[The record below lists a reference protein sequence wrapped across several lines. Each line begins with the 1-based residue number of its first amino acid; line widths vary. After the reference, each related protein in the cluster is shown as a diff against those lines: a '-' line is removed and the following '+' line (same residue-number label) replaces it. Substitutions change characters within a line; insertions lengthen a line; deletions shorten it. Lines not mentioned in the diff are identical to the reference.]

1 MMPPDIYKLNCV
13 TNDRLY
19 MLLPAYKL
27 VFIIFLCFFATAVSA
42 QLSIAEVFSDNMVL
56 QRDKPITVWGKAKA
70 GKPVSV
76 QFALQQKSIVAD
88 TAGKWQIVFDPFTVS
103 ATPQNL
109 SISSDASTLVLKN
122 ILVGDVWLCSGQSN
136 MEYTLDRKLKR
147 YAAPKRGIDEAEAE
161 LTKLK
166 PAGIRYLYV
175 ERNLKKIPLLPTQG
189 WTDGNDTLVRYA
201 SAIGYFFAKDIF
213 EKTNVPIG
221 IISSTWGGTRIE
233 HWQPDWSY
241 RQSKLFKDSAT
252 SPDFKIEGIHPGQM
266 YDALIEPLIPFAVK
280 GVLWYQG
287 ESNATIEDQQVYP
300 AKFELFV
307 NTWRSLFKDNNLPF
321 YYVQI
326 APHLYST
333 RKDKKRHS
341 TILLPEFWEAQS
353 SSLKLNNVGMVVTTD
368 LVDNLSDIHP
378 SYKWTIGRRL
388 ALWALE
394 KDYKI
399 KQAAYSGPMYV
410 SAKRKKNTI
419 ILNFDHTGTG
429 LASSDGK
436 DLTWFTIAGKDG
448 KFVNATAVIEGKKVM
463 VSSPE
468 IKKPTSV
475 RFAWDEKAQPNLF
488 NKEGLPA
495 LPFRTD
501 KKL

>member
-1 MMPPDIYKLNCV
+1 MLPTAQKLFC
-13 TNDRLY
+13 TILFC
-19 MLLPAYKL
+19 L
-27 VFIIFLCFFATAVSA
+27 FATVLAA
-42 QLSIAEVFSDNMVL
+42 QLKIAGVFSDNMVL
-56 QRDKPITVWGKAKA
+56 QRDKPLTVWGRATA
-70 GKPVSV
+70 GKQVV
-76 QFALQQKSIVAD
+76 VKFAAHQKSIVAD
-88 TAGKWQIVFDPFTVS
+88 SAGKWQVLLDPLQLS
-103 ATPQNL
+103 STPQTLDINSDGA
-109 SISSDASTLVLKN
+109 SITLQN

-147 YAAPKRGIDEAEAE
+147 YAGPKKGIDEAEAE

-175 ERNLKKIPLLPTQG
+175 ERTLNKIPLLPTQG

-233 HWQPDWSY
+233 QWQPDWSY
-241 RQSKLFKDSAT
+241 RQSPVFKDSAT
-252 SPDFKIEGIHPGQM
+252 AANFKIDGIHPGQM
-266 YDALIEPLIPFAVK
+266 YNGLIEPMVPFAIK

-287 ESNATIEDQQVYP
+287 ESNAMIEDQATYP

-307 NTWRSLFKDNNLPF
+307 NTWRSLFKDDNLPF

-326 APHLYST
+326 APYSYSA
-333 RKDKKRHS
+333 RKDKKIHA
-341 TILLPEFWEAQS
+341 TTLLPEFREAQS
-353 SSLKLNNVGMVVTTD
+353 NSLKLKNVGMVVTTD
-368 LVDNLSDIHP
+368 LVDNFSDIHP
-378 SYKWTIGRRL
+378 SYKWIIGRRL

-399 KQAAYSGPMYV
+399 KQPAYSGPMFV

-419 ILNFDHTGTG
+419 VLTFSHTGTG
-429 LASSDGK
+429 LASSDGQP
-436 DLTWFTIAGKDG
+436 LTWFSIAGKDG
-448 KFVNATAVIEGKKVM
+448 KFVNATAVISRDKII
-463 VSSPE
+463 VSTAD
-468 IKKPTSV
+468 IKKPASV

-501 KKL
+501 KK